1 MKHINRTVSI
11 ILGTTI
17 LSLSMNDSMAAESD
31 PTEAL
36 KACARTE
43 NTDERVACYEELGKR
58 VLADELDV
66 AGIPEAAAASMPD
79 AQTVSV
85 EAPVESGDADSED
98 YEYKPIRAHVRSC
111 QEASDKRWFFI
122 LDDGEV
128 WKQSGGRT
136 RRFKDC
142 DFDVTIRKD
151 LFGYKMEIDGDDK
164 TVRVRRHK

>member
-1 MKHINRTVSI
+1 MKQLKRTVSI
-11 ILGTTI
+11 ILSTAI
-17 LSLSMNDSMAAESD
+17 LSLSMHDSKAAELD
-31 PTEAL
+31 PIEAL

-43 NTDERVACYEELGKR
+43 NTDERVACYEELGKQ
-58 VLADELDV
+58 VLGDEPDV
-66 AGIPEAAAASMPD
+66 VGIPEVAAASMPE
-79 AQTVSV
+79 AQAVSV
-85 EAPVESGDADSED
+85 EAPAETGAASSEDSEN
-98 YEYKPIRAHVRSC
+98 KPIRGHVRSC

-122 LDDGEV
+122 LDSGEV

-164 TVRVRRHK
+164 TVRVRRQK